1 MQSSQSFQLFLQT
14 GKQCPNLNIVETRTV
29 VGSVN
34 MGVATRCTFT
44 AWQLT
49 SVAMMLLDYTTV
61 TGTPT
66 TTHTDCGEHHTT
78 SGNHVLHLEI

>member
-1 MQSSQSFQLFLQT
+1 MVVT
-14 GKQCPNLNIVETRTV
+14 GKVN
-29 VGSVN
+29 GSVKE
-34 MGVATRCTFT
+34 GVATRCTFT
-44 AWQLT
+44 AWQIT
-49 SVAMMLLDYTTV
+49 SVAMMFLDYTTV